1 MRIVI
6 SALLILAVA
15 ASATVRVGGFGAS
28 GTWESRGSYTVVDVL
43 AGGLASSYG
52 LAIKDT
58 EANSIW
64 ILNWGDVYNYEFEMS
79 SGSMTGGSWE
89 ITGGVDGDD
98 QAFAEYTGGA
108 QWFITDYAT
117 SMFAIYQEDGTHVM
131 NMDGPVG
138 YTNLFGIGASDSYI
152 YVGSP
157 NEGKLAWGAYTGT
170 ESSITWTD
178 IDYATSIYGLAV
190 HDGFLFV
197 ACGGEGITNLFIH
210 AINADGSPVA
220 TPEWSCMF
228 TEEVEANGGI
238 DYDGTYLWVYPQNT
252 FLYKLEIDWVGGA
265 LDSDTW
271 AGIKASF

>member
-15 ASATVRVGGFGAS
+15 ASATVRVGGYGGS
-28 GTWESRGSYTVVDVL
+28 NQWESRGTYSVVDVL
-43 AGGLASSYG
+43 AGGLTYSYG

-64 ILNWGDVYNYEFEMS
+64 ILNWGEYFNYEFEMS
-79 SGSMTGGSWE
+79 SGSMTGTSWE
-89 ITGGVDGDD
+89 LNGGEDCDD
-98 QAFAEYTGGA
+98 QAFVENAGGG
-108 QWFITDYAT
+108 QWLVTDWVS
-117 SMFAIYQEDGTHVM
+117 SMFSVYQEDGTFSA
-131 NMDGPVG
+131 NITGPAG
-138 YTNLFGIGASDSYI
+138 YTNLFGIGASDSYV

-157 NEGKLAWGAYTGT
+157 NEAKLAWGAYTGT

-178 IDYATSIYGLAV
+178 MDYAGSIYGLAV

-197 ACGGEGITNLFIH
+197 SCGGEGVTNLFIH
-210 AINADGSPVA
+210 AINGDGSPVA

-228 TEEVEANGGI
+228 TDEVEANGGI
-238 DYDGTYLWVYPQNT
+238 DYDGTYLWLYPQNT
-252 FLYKLEIDWVGGA
+252 FLYKLDIDWVGGA
-265 LDSDTW
+265 LNSDTW